1 MAWHAGRGSQGE
13 RDLKVAVVA
22 NSAWYLANFRLSLFQ
37 RLKESGCEV
46 LAVCPT
52 DRYVRQL
59 SDRGVPHAE
68 WVMNAASRRPL
79 EELGAVRHL
88 GRLLKRFDADVV
100 LSYTPKA
107 NIYAG
112 LALRGEERIF
122 VPNISGL
129 GYAFVKRNP
138 LAWLVKTLYRRSF
151 GNAYR
156 VFFQNETDR
165 DLFIREG
172 LLKAGLARRLPGSGV
187 DLSRFTPTPLP
198 LAHRR
203 VLLFVG
209 RMLVDKGM
217 VDLVEAAKR
226 LRTRQGAFELRL
238 LGPLGGNHP
247 NALPHSQLEGWVREG
262 LVTYLGET
270 DDVRPAIASADVV
283 ALPSVYREGVPR
295 SLLEAAAMGRP
306 TITYDMPGCSD
317 AVADGV
323 TGWICRPGDV
333 AHLASAI
340 ESMINSTAERL
351 RAMGQEA
358 RRKMETQFDEELVLS
373 AYLAVVDEVSQL
385 KSGAA

>member
-1 MAWHAGRGSQGE
+1 
-13 RDLKVAVVA
+13 
-22 NSAWYLANFRLSLFQ
+22 
-37 RLKESGCEV
+37 
-46 LAVCPT
+46 
-52 DRYVRQL
+52 
-59 SDRGVPHAE
+59 
-68 WVMNAASRRPL
+68 L
-79 EELGAVRHL
+79 EELRAVRHL
-88 GRLLKRFDADVV
+88 GRLLRRFDADVV

-112 LALRGEERIF
+112 LALRGEKRFF
-122 VPNISGL
+122 VPNVSGL
-129 GYAFVKRNP
+129 GHAFVKRNP
-138 LAWLVKTLYRRSF
+138 LAWLVEMLYRRSF

-165 DLFIREG
+165 DLFIRQG
-172 LLKAGLARRLPGSGV
+172 LLRPGLARRLPGSGV
-187 DLSRFTPTPLP
+187 DLSRFRPTPLP
-198 LAHRR
+198 LAPRR

-209 RMLVDKGM
+209 RMLIDKGM

-226 LRTRQGAFELRL
+226 LRTMQDAFELRL

-247 NALPHSQLEGWVREG
+247 NALPHAQLQGWVREG

-270 DDVRPAIASADVV
+270 DDVRPAIAAADVV

-306 TITYDMPGCSD
+306 TITYDMPGCRD
-317 AVADGV
+317 AVVNGE
-323 TGWICRPGDV
+323 TGWVCRPGDV

-340 ESMINSTAERL
+340 ESMINSTADRL

-358 RRKMETQFDEELVLS
+358 RRKMKSEFDEELVLG
-373 AYLAVVDEVSQL
+373 AYLEVIAEVSQR